1 MLCTDIRVGILL
13 LTFCHNFSL
22 LFWHVGHHHD
32 HVHDSAVTSVSI
44 VSEGL
49 LDLDEVKLLGLAKI
63 VVKNSLEIYYSWE
76 FILSLLSF

>member
-1 MLCTDIRVGILL
+1 MLCIDVRVDIFL

-49 LDLDEVKLLGLAKI
+49 LDLDEVKLLGLTKI
-63 VVKNSLEIYYSWE
+63 AVKNSLEIYYSWV
-76 FILSLLSF
+76 FIPSLLSF